1 MNLANKG
8 AYLKNLEMARKALIQ
23 KLQSSIGSTQEDQVE
38 QKETS
43 ETGLMRPRMR
53 PESVERQP
61 EETGLGLQLM
71 KEMSKG
77 VPKESPTPQLRP
89 TGGAFGDKLK
99 HSESSG
105 NHGAQI
111 ELDDGRTM
119 TGAYQFSDA
128 RLADFKKSTGME
140 FSTSTFKRKPK
151 LQEEVFKW
159 HMKDIDDT
167 IDNMGGSE
175 KYSKDG
181 LRAVAHLGGKTGMK
195 KYVKT
200 KGKYNP
206 KDANGTRL
214 SDYYNKFKTEG

>member
-8 AYLKNLEMARKALIQ
+8 AYLKNLEAARKALIKQ
-23 KLQSSIGSTQEDQVE
+23 LQSSIGSEKPVVEETTED
-38 QKETS
+38 S
-43 ETGLMRPRMR
+43 NSGLMRPKLR
-53 PESVERQP
+53 PESVERPAEP
-61 EETGLGLQLM
+61 EGLGMSLM
-71 KEMSKG
+71 KTMSKG
-77 VPKESPTPQLRP
+77 VPEKSPKPKLRP

-105 NHGAQI
+105 DHGAQI
-111 ELDDGRTM
+111 TTPDGRKM
-119 TGAYQFSDA
+119 TGAYQFSDD
-128 RLADFKKSTGME
+128 RLKDFKKDTGME

-159 HMKDIDDT
+159 HVKDIDST
-167 IDNMGGSE
+167 IDSMKGSE

-195 KYVKT
+195 KFVKT

-206 KDANGTRL
+206 KDANGTSL
-214 SDYYNKFKTEG
+214 SDYYNKFQ

>member
-119 TGAYQFSDA
+119 TGAYQFGDA
-128 RLADFKKSTGME
+128 RLADYKKANKAKFTTES
-140 FSTSTFKRKPK
+140 FRKDPA
-151 LQEEVFKW
+151 LQEEVFQW
-159 HMKDIDDT
+159 HMKDIDRAISD
-167 IDNMGGSE
+167 MPESKGM
-175 KYSKDG
+175 SKDG
-181 LRAVAHLGGKTGMK
+181 LRAVAHLGGVTGMK
-195 KYVKT
+195 KYVT
-200 KGKYNP
+200 SGGKYN
-206 KDANGTRL
+206 KSDKFGTKL
-214 SDYYNKFKTEG
+214 SDYYAKFK